1 MELSKQEM
9 ELYLPLTDSDE
20 KAYFTTSSPFLPR
33 IMNKIFKTGNGIIQT
48 GNGIISPTSRPQIKK
63 IFYNIFS
70 RFTKE
75 FKIDFQNRK
84 QNYFSYFQA
93 SDQKISFT
101 ISSPH
106 LLRSSKLIFKTGN
119 GIIQIGFIS
128 PASRPLIKTICLQ
141 YLLHIY
147 QGVKNDF
154 RNGKWNYPNR
164 KYDYFS
170 HFKASD

>member
-1 MELSKQEM
+1 M

-63 IFYNIFS
+63 NFYNIFS

-84 QNYFSYFQA
+84 
-93 SDQKISFT
+93 
-101 ISSPH
+101 
-106 LLRSSKLIFKTGN
+106 
-119 GIIQIGFIS
+119 
-128 PASRPLIKTICLQ
+128 
-141 YLLHIY
+141 
-147 QGVKNDF
+147 
-154 RNGKWNYPNR
+154 
-164 KYDYFS
+164 
-170 HFKASD
+170 